1 MYYFDSEM
9 FKCVIIVET
18 AGVDMALR
26 LRDCPLAWRTVKLPC
41 LQCCSAAV
49 PAVVLYLDGGGVEAQ
64 LVQVLL
70 DLPAHQEVVLT
81 QEDRRRRGLHLHM
94 TGGDDLAVDVKV

>member
-26 LRDCPLAWRTVKLPC
+26 LRDCPLAWRTV
-41 LQCCSAAV
+41 Q
-49 PAVVLYLDGGGVEAQ
+49 VLYLDGGGVEAQ

-81 QEDRRRRGLHLHM
+81 QENRRHRGLHLHM

>member
-1 MYYFDSEM
+1 MYYIDREM

-26 LRDCPLAWRTVKLPC
+26 LRDSWRTGGLEDSWRTV
-41 LQCCSAAV
+41 Q
-49 PAVVLYLDGGGVEAQ
+49 VLYLDGGVVEAQ

-81 QEDRRRRGLHLHM
+81 QENRRHRRLHLHM

>member
-1 MYYFDSEM
+1 MYHFDREM

-26 LRDCPLAWRTVKLPC
+26 LEAGGWRTV
-41 LQCCSAAV
+41 Q
-49 PAVVLYLDGGGVEAQ
+49 VLYLDGGGVEAQ

-81 QEDRRRRGLHLHM
+81 QENRRHRRLHLHM

>member
-9 FKCVIIVET
+9 FKCVIIFE
-18 AGVDMALR
+18 AASVDMALR
-26 LRDCPLAWRTVKLPC
+26 LEAGGWRTV
-41 LQCCSAAV
+41 Q
-49 PAVVLYLDGGGVEAQ
+49 VLYLDGGVVEAQ

-81 QEDRRRRGLHLHM
+81 QENRRHRGLHLHM